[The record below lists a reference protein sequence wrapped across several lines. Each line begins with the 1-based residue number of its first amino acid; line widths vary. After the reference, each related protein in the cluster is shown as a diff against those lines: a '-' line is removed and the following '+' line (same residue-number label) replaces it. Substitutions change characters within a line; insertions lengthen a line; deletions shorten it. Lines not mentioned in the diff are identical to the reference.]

1 MSYQYDIN
9 NNPIYTPSL
18 NQSNYDF
25 RLPDELSDD
34 SLEFYRLRQNND
46 DNLSLGDQLDDNEN
60 NYFHNVNALMQNFEQ
75 HIQNN
80 PHEAWIT
87 EVETQMH
94 TNPEILVNVRRTYP
108 IFRTEKTTIGR
119 RKKDR
124 IYLNKAK
131 HTRSEKKNVLTRN
144 KKASYNNF
152 LDYFNKE
159 IKNTKDK
166 EIQKEKIELKKITN
180 SVIGVCSKEDNLDL
194 LKLPMKDI
202 LSNPLMKKF
211 KRIDKN
217 YNKNSINF
225 ILGRKDEKLISLLNK
240 NFESVIRVFAGDL
253 KDKDFDGFKT
263 IEDEIEEI
271 KENIKENPCLE
282 LEETEYIKTYRYYAK
297 NYKQTLLDMDKRAPR
312 KKKND

>member
-1 MSYQYDIN
+1 
-9 NNPIYTPSL
+9 
-18 NQSNYDF
+18 
-25 RLPDELSDD
+25 
-34 SLEFYRLRQNND
+34 
-46 DNLSLGDQLDDNEN
+46 
-60 NYFHNVNALMQNFEQ
+60 
-75 HIQNN
+75 
-80 PHEAWIT
+80 
-87 EVETQMH
+87 MH

-119 RKKDR
+119 RKRD
-124 IYLNKAK
+124 INYPDEAE
-131 HTRSEKKNVLTRN
+131 HTKFEKKNVLTRN

-263 IEDEIEEI
+263 IEDEIKKIENKI
-271 KENIKENPCLE
+271 KKNPSLEPKERK
-282 LEETEYIKTYRYYAK
+282 YIKTYRYYAK
-297 NYKQTLLDMDKRAPR
+297 NYKQTLLDMKERAP
-312 KKKND
+312 